1 MIEVLRSV
9 LSRAERPDTS
19 IFTAQEVARWP
30 RGSHE
35 RLVELGLLREIQPA
49 DEVLCDECDR
59 GCYVRPDLVRHPQ
72 TGEMVAV
79 FFCLE
84 PEHGGRIQRSADV
97 LRQWEFSFDGL
108 LNLLA
113 EGLDLPL
120 TCRSEL
126 PLSGRAAIRPRCGR
140 RHVKGLLGRPETLV
154 PGRLAFV
161 GALPTGGGPLEVFV
175 VRGLRWDD
183 GDSLI
188 DRAPR
193 LKASP
198 GAAVLTLR
206 DVPEPRFWRGLRP
219 AATLAICDH
228 ISWDERRYCPNVDSL
243 EELLRSLRPSV
254 PEEQW
259 LTVTGCARLL
269 MRDLPHLTLKR
280 AQARVSKA
288 ANTGHFATNGRC
300 GQDRRIER
308 SSFDA
313 WRLAQR
319 DRDLDEEDR
328 TH

>member
-30 RGSHE
+30 RGSLE
-35 RLVELGLLREIQPA
+35 RLVELGLLREIEPA
-49 DEVLCDECDR
+49 DEILCDECNR

-108 LNLLA
+108 LKLLA
-113 EGLDLPL
+113 EGLDL
-120 TCRSEL
+120 
-126 PLSGRAAIRPRCGR
+126 
-140 RHVKGLLGRPETLV
+140 LGKPETLV
-154 PGRLAFV
+154 PGRVAFV
-161 GALPTGGGPLEVFV
+161 GTLPTGGGPLEVFIA
-175 VRGLRWDD
+175 RGMRWDG
-183 GDSLI
+183 GDTLI

-198 GAAVLTLR
+198 GPAVLTLR
-206 DVPEPRFWRGLRP
+206 DVSEPRFWRGLRP
-219 AATLAICDH
+219 AATLALRDH
-228 ISWDERRYCPNVDSL
+228 ITWDDQRHHVVLDSL
-243 EELLRSLRPSV
+243 EELLRSLRPPV

-259 LTVTGCARLL
+259 LTVTDCARLL

-280 AQARVSKA
+280 AHARVSKA
-288 ANTGHFATNGRC
+288 ANTGQFATNGKR
-300 GQDRRIER
+300 GPERRIER
-308 SSFDA
+308 VGFDA

-319 DRDLDEEDR
+319 DHDLDEEDR
-328 TH
+328 QR

>member
-1 MIEVLRSV
+1 VIEVLRSI

-19 IFTAQEVARWP
+19 IFTPQEVARWP
-30 RGSHE
+30 RGGLE

-49 DEVLCDECDR
+49 DEILCDECDR
-59 GCYVRPDLVRHPQ
+59 DCYVRPDVVRHLQ
-72 TGEMVAV
+72 TSEMVAV

-97 LRQWEFSFDGL
+97 LRQWEFCFDGL

-113 EGLDLPL
+113 EDLD
-120 TCRSEL
+120 
-126 PLSGRAAIRPRCGR
+126 
-140 RHVKGLLGRPETLV
+140 LLGRPETLV
-154 PGRLAFV
+154 PGRVAFV
-161 GALPTGGGPLEVFV
+161 GTLPTGGGPLEVFV
-175 VRGLRWDD
+175 VRGVRWND
-183 GDSLI
+183 GDLLI

-206 DVPEPRFWRGLRP
+206 DVPESRFWRGFRP

-228 ISWDERRYCPNVDSL
+228 ISWDEQQHCPNLDSL
-243 EELLRSLRPSV
+243 GELLRSLRPPV

-259 LTVTGCARLL
+259 LTVTDCARLL
-269 MRDLPHLTLKR
+269 MRALPHLTLKR

-288 ANTGHFATNGRC
+288 ANTGHFVTNGKC

-328 TH
+328 TRQR